1 MKFVSIVSSVYIF
14 SSGISSY
21 FCPTLFF
28 PLTAS
33 YIFSVGGYELVSFV
47 GRRLTK

>member
-1 MKFVSIVSSVYIF
+1 MKFVSIVFSVYIF

-21 FCPTLFF
+21 FCATLFV

-33 YIFSVGGYELVSFV
+33 YVFGVGGYELISFME
-47 GRRLTK
+47 GRLRK